1 LVEDST
7 WNSNGEENHS
17 VYPRKI
23 FKHTLDEETLGGD
36 PYESEERR
44 EETRN

>member
-1 LVEDST
+1 LKIQPGTPMAKKTTVFTRE
-7 WNSNGEENHS
+7 
-17 VYPRKI
+17 KI